1 LRVTA
6 AVHRFITYLRK
17 YEKRKATNREPRT
30 VNPEP
35 EYEEDNN
42 ENKKTIYA
50 RLQVLYGPARN
61 LISPFGIS
69 GIVGPNGCGKSNIV
83 DAIRWCMG
91 EQSPKQLRGRRM
103 EDVIFSGAGNYKPL
117 GMAEV
122 SIVLE
127 NGNGTFPPAFAQN
140 AELSVT
146 RRLYRSGESEYLI
159 NRVPCR
165 LKDIQEIFMDT
176 GLGSKAYS
184 IIGQGQISS
193 IIEQKPEETRVM
205 LEEAAGVTKYRRKV
219 EASQRKIELTE
230 ANLQRVEDILGEV
243 QRQKTFWEKSKD
255 RLDLLRDRLPRPNVI
270 TIFARIFK
278 TWNSPCMPTIIIN

>member
-1 LRVTA
+1 MK
-6 AVHRFITYLRK
+6 I
-17 YEKRKATNREPRT
+17 
-30 VNPEP
+30 
-35 EYEEDNN
+35 
-42 ENKKTIYA
+42 KKLYMRGFKSFMD
-50 RLQVLYGPARN
+50 RLE
-61 LISPFGIS
+61 ISFPFGIS

-176 GLGSKAYS
+176 GLGSGHKIQKKGRGITTKNRAYR
-184 IIGQGQISS
+184 GESS
-193 IIEQKPEETRVM
+193 ACGRHSGRSP
-205 LEEAAGVTKYRRKV
+205 
-219 EASQRKIELTE
+219 
-230 ANLQRVEDILGEV
+230 
-243 QRQKTFWEKSKD
+243 KTD
-255 RLDLLRDRLPRPNVI
+255 
-270 TIFARIFK
+270 
-278 TWNSPCMPTIIIN
+278 